1 MTSQMADRTVFVG
14 VLQAAKDYVGPED
27 CILCIPGQADIP
39 LRSRER
45 PLRDQGPER
54 CGAGTCSGPDGLP
67 SATPEGHS

>member
-39 LRSRER
+39 LRIEGEA
-45 PLRDQGPER
+45 LAGPR
-54 CGAGTCSGPDGLP
+54 TRAFWSKHVL
-67 SATPEGHS
+67 